1 MPRQAPVPSLTTWER
16 LAVTVRF
23 PRRGR
28 GFWFGLFIELIWP
41 LLAVFTRLGWRGGGN
56 LPPGGCLLVANHVSF
71 CDPIVDTAFALAHG
85 RVPRYLAKAELWR
98 IPVVGRVLAGGG
110 HIPVERATIAAGDA
124 YRAAVA
130 AVEHGECLVVYP
142 ESTYTRRAD
151 GWPMRGKNG
160 VARIALATGVPV
172 VPVAHWGNQDLL
184 PPGTRWPRLLP
195 RRSVRVLAGPPV
207 DLSRFAGLR
216 PGRGVLDEA
225 TAAIMESITELLGEL
240 RGEQPPRASAA
251 S

>member
-1 MPRQAPVPSLTTWER
+1 VLRPAPVPPLTVRER
-16 LAVTVRF
+16 FAATARF

-41 LLAVFTRLGWRGGGN
+41 FLAVFTRLGWRGGSN
-56 LPPGGCLLVANHVSF
+56 LPDGGCLVVVNHVSF
-71 CDPIVDTAFALAHG
+71 CDPMVDTAFVLAHG
-85 RVPRYLAKAELWR
+85 RVPRYMAKADLWSM
-98 IPVVGRVLAGGG
+98 PVVRRVLAGGG
-110 HIPVERATIAAGDA
+110 HIPVQRATIAAGDA

-130 AVEHGECLVVYP
+130 AVESGECLVVYP

-184 PPGTRWPRLLP
+184 PPGTRLPKLLP

-216 PGRGVLDEA
+216 PGKAVLDEA
-225 TAAIMESITELLGEL
+225 TTAIMDAITDLLSEL
-240 RGEQPPRASAA
+240 RGEQPPWRTAA